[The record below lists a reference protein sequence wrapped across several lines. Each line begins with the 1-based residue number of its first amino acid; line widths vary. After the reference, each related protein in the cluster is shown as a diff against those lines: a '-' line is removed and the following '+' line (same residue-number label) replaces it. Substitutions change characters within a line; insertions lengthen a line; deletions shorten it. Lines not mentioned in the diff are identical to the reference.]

1 MKTSRL
7 IYISFLTTLLFGIG
21 GIAVKADT
29 IDSVEPKIEKVTV
42 QQNQTM
48 TLTDDDVSIEDGI
61 ITDVENED
69 LARQLLQ
76 GGHLVVPATLQGE
89 TVTGIGP
96 DAFSTDNLSTVGNI
110 DEAGVGIP

>member
-48 TLTDDDVSIEDGI
+48 TLTDDDVSIKDGI
-61 ITDVENED
+61 ITGCKLIPETTFKRGYNE
-69 LARQLLQ
+69 
-76 GGHLVVPATLQGE
+76 
-89 TVTGIGP
+89 
-96 DAFSTDNLSTVGNI
+96 
-110 DEAGVGIP
+110 

>member
-48 TLTDDDVSIEDGI
+48 TLTDDDVSIKDGI
-61 ITDVENED
+61 ISPSFDNNIKFILESGGIISKSYLTDIMV
-69 LARQLLQ
+69 
-76 GGHLVVPATLQGE
+76 
-89 TVTGIGP
+89 
-96 DAFSTDNLSTVGNI
+96 NLFV
-110 DEAGVGIP
+110 